1 MLGRRII
8 IPKLEWS
15 SKQGEQTNKN
25 IFSGFFSFDEND
37 FNICEFILSFHSFKS
52 VVFFSFKLTSSLLL
66 SRPFI
71 LQFSNHARILK
82 FFI

>member
-25 IFSGFFSFDEND
+25 IFSDFFFSFDEND
-37 FNICEFILSFHSFKS
+37 FNICKVILSFHSFKS
-52 VVFFSFKLTSSLLL
+52 VVFFL
-66 SRPFI
+66 
-71 LQFSNHARILK
+71 
-82 FFI
+82 